1 LLVVPVAAKQI
12 ARSQVDHIV
21 APRCRTSVYM
31 PPQKTERGEL
41 LTACPDPLDGDVR
54 VLLDELDICLRLPG
68 KVLLH
73 NVSKLTFAFRTR
85 Y

>member
-1 LLVVPVAAKQI
+1 
-12 ARSQVDHIV
+12 
-21 APRCRTSVYM
+21 M

-73 NVSKLTFAFRTR
+73 NVSKQGLASGTRDWRTNFFTAVVGDCQPSNSL
-85 Y
+85 